1 MATSSIWER
10 IAHPSGVAVTPIEI
24 QQFEAELGFS
34 LPEDYRNFVL
44 TLNGGKVLVDHELLL
59 EGLFGAAFVHYLY
72 PFSKPS
78 PFIGIKE
85 ARKQQECS
93 RLCLRQ
99 AIEIGGDLGTGSYF
113 IILDGSQ
120 RGAVYFIYNDD
131 RDSISKAQWEDVR
144 VRIPKD
150 MVLVAPD
157 FGSLGEAI
165 LANAKWET
173 EDQQD

>member
-1 MATSSIWER
+1 MAASSIWKR
-10 IAHPSGVAVTPIEI
+10 IVHPSGVAVSATEV

-34 LPEDYRNFVL
+34 LPEDYRSFVL
-44 TLNGGKVLVDHELLL
+44 TLNGGKILVDHELPV

-78 PFIGIKE
+78 PFLGLKE

-99 AIEIGGDLGTGSYF
+99 AIEIGDDMGTGSYF
-113 IILDGSQ
+113 IMLDGSNK
-120 RGAVYFIYNDD
+120 GAVYFIYNED

-144 VRIPKD
+144 VQIPKD
-150 MVLVAPD
+150 MVLVASD
-157 FGSLGEAI
+157 FDTLGEAI
-165 LANAKWET
+165 LSNAKWET
-173 EDQQD
+173 EDEQD

>member
-1 MATSSIWER
+1 MAASGIWER
-10 IAHPSGVAVTPIEI
+10 LVHPSGAAVSATEI
-24 QQFEAELGFS
+24 QEFEAELGFS
-34 LPEDYRNFVL
+34 LPEDYRNFLL
-44 TLNGGKVLVDHELLL
+44 TLNGGKVLVDHQLPV

-78 PFIGIKE
+78 PFLGIKE

-99 AIEIGGDLGTGSYF
+99 AIEIGDDMGTGSYF

-120 RGAVYFIYNDD
+120 RGGVYFIYNDD

-157 FGSLGEAI
+157 FDGLGEAI
-165 LANAKWET
+165 LANANWET
-173 EDQQD
+173 DDQKD

>member
-1 MATSSIWER
+1 MTSTWER
-10 IAHPSGVAVTPIEI
+10 ILHSSGEEVTEKDVR
-24 QQFEAELGFS
+24 QFEADIGFS
-34 LPEDYRNFVL
+34 LPADYRNFVL
-44 TLNGGKVLVDHELLL
+44 TLNGGKVLVDHELPV

-72 PFSKPS
+72 PFSTPS
-78 PFIGIKE
+78 PFLGIKE
-85 ARKQQECS
+85 ARKLQECS
-93 RLCLRQ
+93 RFCLRQ

-131 RDSISKAQWEDVR
+131 RDSIPRAQWEDVR

-157 FGSLGEAI
+157 FDSLGELI
-165 LANAKWET
+165 LSHAKWQA

>member
-1 MATSSIWER
+1 M
-10 IAHPSGVAVTPIEI
+10 PD
-24 QQFEAELGFS
+24 
-34 LPEDYRNFVL
+34 DYRNFL
-44 TLNGGKVLVDHELLL
+44 LAFNGGRISVDHDIPV

-78 PFIGIKE
+78 PFLGIKE

-113 IILDGSQ
+113 VLLDGSQ

-150 MVLVAPD
+150 MVLVASD
-157 FGSLGEAI
+157 FDSLGEAI

-173 EDQQD
+173 EED